1 MVVRRN
7 FEELYRRE
15 EDPWSIGNA
24 ESLRYDVYLDWIR
37 RHAPE
42 GGFGK
47 ALDLGCGK
55 GAFTAR
61 IASLALET
69 TGLEL
74 SEIAVSKARAA
85 HPGIRFLKGD
95 IRKLS
100 EAGLEERCFDLIVAS
115 DVIAYLTP
123 REAEKFLLAAGRL
136 LSPGGLFFLAAW
148 SPGGRYFTPDS
159 LERLFGR
166 RYSILL
172 SRNLPSRHAAF
183 LGRARRRDVV
193 LTVDYETWQPLPE
206 GKRLD
211 WRETVLEPAESLMA
225 AAQRHRAPLTF
236 FVEMGEIL
244 YLRQHDPAT
253 AAALEEQIRQARLR
267 GHDVQLHLH
276 PEWLPE
282 SAPVLDE
289 SGTAPWWDPNRS
301 RIHQLDESAVQLL
314 DRLKR
319 ELEAI
324 VRPVDP
330 AYRVRVFRAGK
341 YRIQPH
347 AEIFQ
352 ALQSVGISAD
362 SSVWHGGWSFE
373 HRFDFRN
380 ACSTMTP
387 YFPSDSD
394 INLPAPPA
402 EEGVM
407 EFPILSVDG
416 RKFSL
421 DGAGATDLL
430 DSFRQCGR
438 SDLLSRFKERH
449 PNAWRKMAG
458 LLRRMPV
465 LRGWTRLEREP
476 VASWNLAGDDTLVAI
491 GHTKGNLRYR
501 EIEAFLEILS
511 RQEEVRFLSFAQV
524 VQERNEERERRLTG
538 ERDVLDRQVEREWE
552 AILGEARNEAQ
563 SAHLQAKVPKDRGR
577 VLDLGCGAGYWTKV
591 LEKQHGF
598 CLGVDYGK
606 EFLEKAREVHDVKV
620 ARCDFNRLPFP
631 DGSFDAVY
639 ADNVLEHAADPS
651 RVLNEIRRILARRGL
666 LAAALPPDA
675 RNRRYPVSDH
685 LWKTD
690 RHDLERRLKAA
701 GFTRIRVEEVDTV
714 EQFSMPAYPASENA
728 MLYVTAWSNGGEEYT
743 DRQRAEDLMDFVYRK
758 LDPSK
763 SQKSLDPDA
772 ILREGFAWCLG
783 YCAVLGSLAHREG
796 IPSRYVTLEARDHPR
811 GRGEAKIDTHELVEL
826 YIAGRWLAFDPM
838 ARRILEGSVEEIL
851 ADPSLADRAM
861 TSRLADE
868 RFRGR
873 GYHLYCSSFFY
884 QRVTRFC
891 RRDSLTSGESW
902 TWVRVSRPGTGGKP
916 RPTRLVLLTERPAED
931 RLRLTEKDPTA
942 ASRTWTREDL
952 AEPASHWERLRKM
965 RRIPE
970 KRLEILSEDL
980 AWHEQVIR
988 IHLLGAAA
996 SPAIKVFKD
1005 RKGNEEA
1012 LGLRPLLTRQL
1023 PAWLAASARAT
1034 WAIPRIHGRAALM
1047 ERARRRSPRHLP
1059 ARRSASVLYL
1069 RSDLWRGLRAGGS
1082 VGHVCGMAQAFQREG
1097 QSVSFLAAD
1106 LPAGIDREAM
1116 AVHLVPPPALLRVSR
1131 SAARFEHSFQLV
1143 RSGVQ
1148 IFRGDPPGLLYH
1160 RFDEGSL
1167 AGVLL
1172 SRALGIPLVLEYNG
1186 SGIWIA
1192 DHWDRPLPYRRTFEA
1207 IERANLRHAHL
1218 IVAVSEVLRD
1228 QLLSRGVEPHRILVC
1243 PNGVDPGIYH
1253 PERDPVP
1260 LRRKLGLEGK
1270 TVVGFIGTFGPWH
1283 GAPILARAAGEVMNR
1298 HPEVAFLF
1306 VGDGPE
1312 RGRTEE
1318 ILRQMGVAERCRFTG
1333 LIPQEEAPD
1342 YLAACD
1348 VFASPHVPN
1357 PDGTRFFGSPT
1368 KLFEYMAMGRG
1379 IVASRLEQIGE
1390 ILQDGETALL
1400 VPPGDPAALS
1410 AALSRLLG
1418 DAALSARLGQAARRQ
1433 VVAHHT
1439 WEQNA
1444 RAVLELVRFL

>member
-24 ESLRYDVYLDWIR
+24 EALRYDAYLEWIR
-37 RHAPE
+37 RHAPS
-42 GGFGK
+42 GGFLK

-61 IASLALET
+61 IASLARQT
-69 TGLEL
+69 VGFEL
-74 SEIAVSKARAA
+74 SEIAVTKARAA
-85 HPGIRFLKGD
+85 QPRIQFLQGD
-95 IRKLS
+95 IRHLS
-100 EAGLEERCFDLIVAS
+100 EAGLEPGGFDLIVAS

-123 REAEKFLLAAGRL
+123 REAERFLLAVARL
-136 LSPGGLFFLAAW
+136 LAPGGLFFLAAW
-148 SPGGRYFTPDS
+148 SPGGRYYTPDS
-159 LERLFGR
+159 LERLFAR
-166 RYSILL
+166 RYAILL
-172 SRNLPSRHAAF
+172 SRTLPSRHAAF
-183 LGRARRRDVV
+183 LGRRRKRDIV

-211 WRETVLEPAESLMA
+211 WRETVLEPAQSLMDA
-225 AAQRHRAPLTF
+225 AERQRAALTF

-244 YLRQHDPAT
+244 YLREHDPAT
-253 AAALEEQIRQARLR
+253 AAALEDQIRQARLR

-282 SAPVLDE
+282 SSPVLDG
-289 SGTAPWWDPNRS
+289 SAGAPWWNPERS
-301 RIHQLDESAVQLL
+301 RIHLLPESPLELL
-314 DRLKR
+314 GRLKE

-324 VRPVDP
+324 VRPVDE
-330 AYRVRVFRAGK
+330 AYRVKVFRAGK
-341 YRIQPH
+341 YHIQPH
-347 AEIFQ
+347 AEVFQ
-352 ALQSVGISAD
+352 ALQSLGIVAD

-387 YFPSDSD
+387 YFPSASD
-394 INLPAPPA
+394 INQPAPPA
-402 EEGVM
+402 EQGIL

-416 RKFSL
+416 HKFSL
-421 DGAGATDLL
+421 DGASASDLL
-430 DSFRQCGR
+430 DSVRQCGKR
-438 SDLLSRFKERH
+438 DLLSRFKESH
-449 PNAWRKMAG
+449 PNAWRRMVRY
-458 LLRRMPV
+458 LRRVPA
-465 LRGWTRLEREP
+465 LGAWTRLEREP
-476 VASWNLAGDDTLVAI
+476 AVEWNLAGDDTLVAI
-491 GHTKGNLRYR
+491 GHTKGNLRFA
-501 EIEAFLEILS
+501 EIEAFIAALS
-511 RQEEVRFLSFAQV
+511 QQEEVRFPTFSQV
-524 VQERNEERERRLTG
+524 VQERVGEHARRLTG
-538 ERDVLDRQVEREWE
+538 EREILDQQVEREWE

-563 SAHLQAKVPKDRGR
+563 SAHLQSKVPKDRGKI
-577 VLDLGCGAGYWTKV
+577 LDLGCGAGYWTKV
-591 LEKQHGF
+591 LEQQHGF

-606 EFLEKAREVHDVKV
+606 DFLEKAREVHDARV
-620 ARCDFNRLPFP
+620 ARCDFTRLPFP
-631 DGSFDAVY
+631 DGCFHAVY

-651 RVLNEIRRILARRGL
+651 RVLQEIRRVLTRKRL
-666 LAAALPPDA
+666 LAAALPPDG

-690 RHDLERRLKAA
+690 RYDLERRLKAA

-714 EQFSMPAYPASENA
+714 EAFSMPAYPASQNA

-743 DRQRAEDLMDFVYRK
+743 DRQRAEDLMEFVYRR

-763 SQKSLDPDA
+763 SQRSLDPDA
-772 ILREGFAWCLG
+772 ILQEGFAWCLG
-783 YCAVLGSLAHREG
+783 YCCVLGNLAQKEG

-811 GRGEAKIDTHELVEL
+811 GRGAEKIDTHELVEL

-884 QRVTRFC
+884 ERVTRFC
-891 RRDSLTSGESW
+891 RRESLTSGDPW
-902 TWVRVSRPGTGGKP
+902 TWVQVKRAGSGGKP
-916 RPTRLVLLTERPAED
+916 VATRLVLLTDRPEED
-931 RLRLTEKDPTA
+931 RLEKAQEDPEA
-942 ASRTWTREDL
+942 ASRIWTRSDL
-952 AEPASHWERLRKM
+952 SKAGSPRELLRTM

-980 AWHEQVIR
+980 AWHERAIR

-996 SPAIKVFKD
+996 SARIKRLRD
-1005 RKGNEEA
+1005 RKGREEV
-1012 LGLRPLLTRQL
+1012 LGVWPLLTRQA
-1023 PAWLAASARAT
+1023 PAFLAGAVRGAL
-1034 WAIPRIHGRAALM
+1034 AIPRIHGRAALL
-1047 ERARRRSPRHLP
+1047 ERVPRRSPKLLP
-1059 ARRSASVLYL
+1059 ARRATSVLYL

-1082 VGHVCGMAQAFQREG
+1082 VGHVSGMAMAFQREG

-1106 LPAGIDREAM
+1106 LPAGIDRESM
-1116 AVHLVPPPALLRVSR
+1116 PVHLVPPPALLRVSR
-1131 SAARFEHSFQLV
+1131 SAARFEHSFHLV
-1143 RSGVQ
+1143 RSGLRLFQ
-1148 IFRGDPPGLLYH
+1148 ADPPGLLYH
-1160 RFDEGSL
+1160 PFDEGSL

-1172 SRALGIPLVLEYNG
+1172 ARALGVPLVLEYNG

-1192 DHWDRPLPYRRTFEA
+1192 ENWDSPLPYRRTFEA
-1207 IERANLRHAHL
+1207 IERANFRHAHL

-1228 QLLSRGVEPHRILVC
+1228 QLLSGGVEPHRILVC
-1243 PNGVDPGIYH
+1243 PNGLDPGIYH
-1253 PERDPVP
+1253 PGRDPSRV
-1260 LRRKLGLEGK
+1260 RQRLGLEGR

-1283 GAPILARAAGEVMNR
+1283 GAPVLARAAGEVLMR
-1298 HPEVAFLF
+1298 HPEAAFLF

-1312 RGRTEE
+1312 RRRVQE
-1318 ILRQMGVAERCRFTG
+1318 ILEQQGVEERCRFTG
-1333 LIPQEEAPD
+1333 LVPQEEAPD

-1348 VFASPHVPN
+1348 LLASPHVPN

-1390 ILQDGETALL
+1390 ILRDEETALP
-1400 VPPGDPAALS
+1400 VPPGDPAALA
-1410 AALSRLLG
+1410 AALSRLLS
-1418 DAALSARLGQAARRQ
+1418 DPALAARLGRSARRQ
-1433 VVAHHT
+1433 VEERHT
-1439 WEQNA
+1439 WEKNA
-1444 RAVLELVRFL
+1444 RAVLDLVRFL

>member
-24 ESLRYDVYLDWIR
+24 EALRYDVYLEWIR
-37 RHAPE
+37 RHAPS
-42 GGFGK
+42 GGFLK

-61 IASLALET
+61 IASLARQT

-74 SEIAVSKARAA
+74 SEIAVTKARAA
-85 HPGIRFLKGD
+85 HPRIQFLQGD

-100 EAGLEERCFDLIVAS
+100 ESGLGPGGFDLIVAS

-123 REAEKFLLAAGRL
+123 REAERFLLASGRL
-136 LSPGGLFFLAAW
+136 LAPGGLLFLAAW
-148 SPGGRYFTPDS
+148 SPGGRYYTPDS
-159 LERLFGR
+159 LERLFAR
-166 RYSILL
+166 NYAILL
-172 SRNLPSRHAAF
+172 SRTLPSRHAAF
-183 LGRARRRDVV
+183 LGRRRKRDVV
-193 LTVDYETWQPLPE
+193 LTVDYETWQPLPQ

-211 WRETVLEPAESLMA
+211 WRETVLLPAQALMD
-225 AAQRHRAPLTF
+225 AAQRHGAPLTF

-244 YLRQHDPAT
+244 YLREHEPAT

-282 SAPVLDE
+282 SSPVLDAPGE
-289 SGTAPWWDPNRS
+289 APWWDPERS
-301 RIHQLDESAVQLL
+301 RIHQLPESPVAVLG
-314 DRLKR
+314 RLKE

-324 VRPVDP
+324 VKPVDP
-330 AYRVRVFRAGK
+330 VYRVKVFRAGK
-341 YRIQPH
+341 YRVQPH

-352 ALQSVGISAD
+352 ALQSLGIAAD

-387 YFPSDSD
+387 YFPSASD

-402 EEGVM
+402 EEGIM
-407 EFPILSVDG
+407 EFPILSLDG
-416 RKFSL
+416 RRFSL
-421 DGAGATDLL
+421 DGARASDLF
-430 DSFRQCGR
+430 SAFGQCGKR
-438 SDLLSRFKERH
+438 DRLSRFKESH
-449 PNAWRKMAG
+449 PTAWRRMVRYLKRVPG
-458 LLRRMPV
+458 LRT
-465 LRGWTRLEREP
+465 WTRLEREP
-476 VASWNLAGDDTLVAI
+476 AVEWNAAGDDTLVAI
-491 GHTKGNLRYR
+491 GHTKADLRYE
-501 EIEAFLEILS
+501 EIETFLATLS
-511 RQEEVRFLSFAQV
+511 QQEEVRFLTFSQV
-524 VQERNEERERRLTG
+524 VQERSEEHARRATG
-538 ERDVLDRQVEREWE
+538 EREILDQQVEREWE

-563 SAHLQAKVPKDRGR
+563 SVHLQAKVPKDRR
-577 VLDLGCGAGYWTKV
+577 KILDLGCGAGYWTKA
-591 LEKQHGF
+591 LEQQHGF

-606 EFLEKAREVHDVKV
+606 DFLEKAREVHDVKV
-620 ARCDFNRLPFP
+620 ARCDFTRLPFP
-631 DGSFDAVY
+631 DGSFDVVY
-639 ADNVLEHAADPS
+639 ADNVLEHAADPA
-651 RVLNEIRRILARRGL
+651 RVLQEVHRVLARKGL
-666 LAAALPPDA
+666 LAAALPPDG

-690 RHDLERRLKAA
+690 RLDLEQRLRAA

-714 EQFSMPAYPASENA
+714 EVFSMPAYPASENA

-743 DRQRAEDLMDFVYRK
+743 DRQRAEDLMEFVYRS

-763 SQKSLDPDA
+763 SQRSLDPDA

-783 YCAVLGSLAHREG
+783 YCCVLGNLAQREG
-796 IPSRYVTLEARDHPR
+796 IPSRYVTLEAKNHPR
-811 GRGEAKIDTHELVEL
+811 GRGEEKIDTHELVEL

-884 QRVTRFC
+884 ERVTRFS
-891 RRDSLTSGESW
+891 RRESLTSGEPWIWIPVKRSGPAAKQL
-902 TWVRVSRPGTGGKP
+902 S
-916 RPTRLVLLTERPAED
+916 TRLVLLTDRPEMD
-931 RLRLTEKDPTA
+931 RLERTGEDPEA
-942 ASRTWTREDL
+942 AFRIWTREDL
-952 AEPASHWERLRKM
+952 SKAGSLWDLLRTM
-965 RRIPE
+965 RRIRE
-970 KRLEILSEDL
+970 GRLEIVSEDL
-980 AWHEQVIR
+980 TWHEQAIR

-996 SPAIKVFKD
+996 SPRIKRLRD
-1005 RKGNEEA
+1005 RKGREEA
-1012 LGLRPLLTRQL
+1012 LGVWPLLSRQL
-1023 PAWLAASARAT
+1023 PAFLAGTARGAL
-1034 WAIPRIHGRAALM
+1034 AIPRIHGRAALL
-1047 ERARRRSPRHLP
+1047 ERAPRRPPRLLP
-1059 ARRSASVLYL
+1059 ARRATSVLYL

-1082 VGHVCGMAQAFQREG
+1082 VGHVSGMALAFQREG

-1116 AVHLVPPPALLRVSR
+1116 PVHLVPPPALMRVSR
-1131 SAARFEHSFQLV
+1131 SAARFEHSFQLA
-1143 RSGVQ
+1143 RSGLRL
-1148 IFRGDPPGLLYH
+1148 FRDDPPGLLYH

-1172 SRALGIPLVLEYNG
+1172 SRALGVPLVLEYNG

-1192 DHWDRPLPYRRTFEA
+1192 ENWDTPLPYRRTFQA
-1207 IERANLRHAHL
+1207 IERANLRHAHV
-1218 IVAVSEVLRD
+1218 IVTVSRVLRD
-1228 QLLSRGVEPHRILVC
+1228 QLVDRGVEPHRILVC
-1243 PNGVDPGIYH
+1243 PNGVDAGIYH
-1253 PERDPVP
+1253 PGRDPSPV
-1260 LRRKLGLEGK
+1260 RHRLGLEGK
-1270 TVVGFIGTFGPWH
+1270 TVVGFLGTFGPWH
-1283 GAPILARAAGEVMNR
+1283 GAPILASAAGEVLKR
-1298 HPEVAFLF
+1298 HPEAAFLF

-1312 RGRTEE
+1312 RRRTQE
-1318 ILRQMGVAERCRFTG
+1318 ILEQQGMQERCRFTG
-1333 LIPQEEAPD
+1333 LVPQEEAPD

-1348 VFASPHVPN
+1348 LLASPHVAN

-1390 ILQDGETALL
+1390 ILRDEETALL
-1400 VPPGDPAALS
+1400 VPPGDPNALA
-1410 AALSRLLG
+1410 AALSRLLN
-1418 DAALSARLGQAARRQ
+1418 DPALAARLGQQARRQ
-1433 VVAHHT
+1433 AEKRHT
-1439 WEQNA
+1439 WEKNA
-1444 RAVLELVRFL
+1444 RAVLDLVRFL

>member
-24 ESLRYDVYLDWIR
+24 EALRYDIYLEWIH
-37 RHAPE
+37 RHAPAW
-42 GGFGK
+42 GFQQ

-61 IASLALET
+61 LASLARET

-74 SEIAVSKARAA
+74 SAIAVNKARAT
-85 HPGIRFLKGD
+85 HPRIRFHQGD
-95 IRKLS
+95 IRRLA
-100 EAGLEERCFDLIVAS
+100 EAGLEERRFDLIVAS

-136 LSPGGLFFLAAW
+136 LAPGGMFFLAAW

-159 LERLFGR
+159 LERLFAR
-166 RYSILL
+166 RYAIVAN
-172 SRNLPSRHAAF
+172 RTLPSGHAAF
-183 LGRARRRDVV
+183 LGRHRRRDLV
-193 LTVDYETWQPLPE
+193 LSVDYETWQPLPE

-211 WRETVLEPAESLMA
+211 WRETVLEPAQALME

-244 YLRQHDPAT
+244 YLRRHQPAT
-253 AAALEEQIRQARLR
+253 AALLEDQIRQARHL
-267 GHDVQLHLH
+267 GHDIQLHLH

-282 SAPVLDE
+282 SAPDLGVA
-289 SGTAPWWDPNRS
+289 GGAPWWDPARS
-301 RIHQLDESAVQLL
+301 RIHDLPQAPVEILRQLKE
-314 DRLKR
+314 

-347 AEIFQ
+347 EEIFQ
-352 ALQSVGISAD
+352 ALRSAGIPAD

-387 YFPSDSD
+387 YFPSASD

-402 EEGVM
+402 EEGIL
-407 EFPILSVDG
+407 EFPILSVEG

-421 DGAGATDLL
+421 DGANA
-430 DSFRQCGR
+430 
-438 SDLLSRFKERH
+438 SDLLAAFRLCGKSDRLGKFKDRH
-449 PNAWRKMAG
+449 PDAWRRMART
-458 LLRRMPV
+458 LRRIPG
-465 LRGWTRLEREP
+465 LGSWTRLDREP
-476 VASWNLAGDDTLVAI
+476 AVSWNLAGDDTLVAI
-491 GHTKGNLRYR
+491 GHTKGDLRYA
-501 EIEAFLEILS
+501 EIEAFLES
-511 RQEEVRFLSFAQV
+511 VSHEEGVRFTTFSQV
-524 VQERNEERERRLTG
+524 VQERAEEHERRLADV
-538 ERDVLDRQVEREWE
+538 RDILDRQVEREWE

-606 EFLEKAREVHDVKV
+606 DFLEKAREVHDVKV
-620 ARCDFNRLPFP
+620 ARCDFTRLPFP

-639 ADNVLEHAADPS
+639 ADNVLEHAADPA
-651 RVLNEIRRILARRGL
+651 RVLQEIRRVLGRRGL

-690 RHDLERRLKAA
+690 RRDLECRLREA
-701 GFTRIRVEEVDTV
+701 GFSRIRVEEVDTV
-714 EQFSMPAYPASENA
+714 EAFSMPPYPASENA
-728 MLYVTAWSNGGEEYT
+728 MLYVTAWNNGGEEYT
-743 DRQRAEDLMDFVYRK
+743 DRQRVEDLMDFVYRR

-763 SQKSLDPDA
+763 SQRSLDPEA

-783 YCAVLGSLAHREG
+783 YCAVLADLARREG

-811 GRGEAKIDTHELVEL
+811 GRGEDKIDTHELVEL
-826 YIAGRWLAFDPM
+826 CVAGRWLAFDPM
-838 ARRILEGSVEEIL
+838 ARRVLEGSVEEIL

-891 RRDSLTSGESW
+891 RRDSLTSGEPW
-902 TWVRVSRPGTGGKP
+902 TWVRAARPGLGGKP
-916 RPTRLVLLTERPAED
+916 RQTRFVLLTDRPAED
-931 RLRLTEKDPTA
+931 REVLTQQDPEA
-942 ASRTWTREDL
+942 ASRIWTREEL
-952 AEPASHWERLRKM
+952 STPASLGELFGRM
-965 RRIPE
+965 RRIRE
-970 KRLEILSEDL
+970 ERLEILSEDL
-980 AWHEQVIR
+980 AWHEQAIR
-988 IHLLGAAA
+988 VHLLGAVA
-996 SPAIKVFKD
+996 SSSIKSFKD
-1005 RKGNEEA
+1005 RRGKEETLGIAA
-1012 LGLRPLLTRQL
+1012 LLSRQIPAFLAGSLRG
-1023 PAWLAASARAT
+1023 ALAV
-1034 WAIPRIHGRAALM
+1034 PRIHTQAAFL
-1047 ERARRRSPRHLP
+1047 ERLPRKSPKLLP
-1059 ARRSASVLYL
+1059 ARRATSVLYL

-1082 VGHVCGMAQAFQREG
+1082 VGHVAGMARAFQRER
-1097 QSVSFLAAD
+1097 QTVSFLAAD
-1106 LPAGIDREAM
+1106 LPAGIDREVM
-1116 AVHLVPPPALLRVSR
+1116 AIHLVPPPALLRVSR
-1131 SAARFEHSFQLV
+1131 SAARFEHSFHLV
-1143 RSGVQ
+1143 RSGLER
-1148 IFRGDPPGLLYH
+1148 FGADPPGLLYH

-1172 SRALGIPLVLEYNG
+1172 SRALGVPLVLEYNG

-1192 DHWDRPLPYRRTFEA
+1192 DHWDRPLPYRRAFAA

-1218 IVAVSEVLRD
+1218 IVAVSDVLRD
-1228 QLLSRGVEPHRILVC
+1228 QLIARGVEPHRILVC
-1243 PNGVDPGIYH
+1243 PNGVDPDIYR
-1253 PERDPVP
+1253 PERDSLPV
-1260 LRRKLGLEGK
+1260 RQRLGLEGRR
-1270 TVVGFIGTFGPWH
+1270 VIGFIGTFGPWH
-1283 GAPILARAAGEVMNR
+1283 GAPILAQAAGEVLK
-1298 HPEVAFLF
+1298 HHADAALLF

-1312 RGRTEE
+1312 RRSTEA
-1318 ILRQMGVAERCRFTG
+1318 ILREMGVAERCRFTG
-1333 LIPQEEAPD
+1333 LVPQDEAPD

-1348 VFASPHVPN
+1348 LFASPHVPN

-1368 KLFEYMAMGRG
+1368 KLFEYMAMSRG

-1390 ILQDGETALL
+1390 ILRDGETALL
-1400 VPPGDPAALS
+1400 VRPGDPTALA

-1418 DAALSARLGQAARRQ
+1418 DSALASRLGRAARAQ
-1433 VVAHHT
+1433 VMARHT
-1439 WEQNA
+1439 WERNA
-1444 RAVLELVRFL
+1444 RAVLDLVRFL